1 MFLGLPLLV
10 LFCLFCSFSM
20 PSMIWIYITFAFP
33 EIYLSDREIR
43 DDSDVVFPVN
53 QLLFQQR
60 HSEVE
65 IYRCR
70 ADLSATPQYRA
81 YLEKANRLR
90 ARFRDIMLWGQMTDE
105 PDLIKKTDAVVLSNI
120 FRLGDHVAVI
130 LTQSSKT
137 LAFVEINLTKY
148 QLVDFGSICD
158 DVEIRG
164 EKVSLPCDS
173 LAILLLHESD
183 SL

>member
-1 MFLGLPLLV
+1 
-10 LFCLFCSFSM
+10 M
-20 PSMIWIYITFAFP
+20 PKEAVRR
-33 EIYLSDREIR
+33 REIKKYMR
-43 DDSDVVFPVN
+43 YIQSGRCKISCIKTK
-53 QLLFQQR
+53 LLTIQ
-60 HSEVE
+60 S
-65 IYRCR
+65 
-70 ADLSATPQYRA
+70 LS
-81 YLEKANRLR
+81 RLS
-90 ARFRDIMLWGQMTDE
+90 
-105 PDLIKKTDAVVLSNI
+105 DLIKKTDAVVLSNI